1 MATFNLSVLSPAEYD
16 ELLRRFVI
24 LFVRFRLRM
33 AHLQEKPLATQYLVW
48 WISKGPT
55 GFKSN
60 DDALKFKQDL
70 FAKIEAFIEQGEAD
84 GAGTNEVVS

>member
-1 MATFNLSVLSPAEYD
+1 MATFNLDELSQEAYD
-16 ELLRRFVI
+16 DLLRRFVI

-33 AHLQEKPLATQYLVW
+33 THLHQKPLATQYLVW

-60 DDALKFKQDL
+60 DDALKFKRDL
-70 FAKIEAFIEQGEAD
+70 YAKIETFVEQGEQDGSGAD
-84 GAGTNEVVS
+84 EVLS